1 MRLNVLPPQLKT
13 CNVLYMTGDVEWMST
28 PARGWC
34 GVHRGPGGSGDP
46 HVSPLQGPLSA
57 LSVPIDSARPPWLGA
72 PGGQFPLQGKQQP
85 LVPGASTWG
94 VGSKA
99 GAEEGPQEEDPG
111 VLAAKP
117 IPEPGRDDQ
126 TGLLLHP
133 SALSSPPPKVSTASF
148 IANIV
153 YNIQKI
159 TSVSLTTRGEIL
171 ERWKRIWPQVFHLS
185 PPLPLG

>member
-1 MRLNVLPPQLKT
+1 MDVHTSERVVWCPQRARRL
-13 CNVLYMTGDVEWMST
+13 
-28 PARGWC
+28 
-34 GVHRGPGGSGDP
+34 RGPPCISPAGTT
-46 HVSPLQGPLSA
+46 VSPLCAHRLCTATVAGS
-57 LSVPIDSARPPWLGA
+57 